1 MIIDFRQLEDG
12 AEIASD
18 ICIIGAGAAG
28 ISLARSLVGS
38 KLRICVLESGG
49 LEFDQEVQS
58 LYRGPTK
65 GVHYVALHAARLRFF
80 GGSTNHWG
88 GWCGPLEEED
98 FEVRPWVPFSGWP
111 ISRQDLEPYYPRAQ
125 TLCELGPFRYD
136 TAAWEGETR
145 DYADFHSDKLTTGL
159 WQLSPPTRFGTA
171 YRRDLELAGNVS
183 VYLYAN
189 VTELE
194 AGGDGGSVQRVL
206 IRTLWGNWG
215 AVRARYYVLACGGIE
230 NARLLLLSRRTVPPG
245 LGNQAGMVGRF
256 FMDHPTILHAA
267 HLQTFRPDRIASH
280 FEPFSRNGQR
290 ALACLR
296 PSVVAQRNRRILNG
310 STTFRKAPRS
320 EVRDELSRSVS
331 ALVASTAGGQDSEPV
346 WFDVVTRTEQAPDPD
361 SRITLGD
368 DKDALGL
375 NRPALDLRLTE
386 LDAETI
392 RTTLTLVAEE
402 LGRLGLGRVRLN
414 HRLDAA
420 PYSCPETLIWSCHH
434 MGTTRMSADPKLGVV
449 DSNCRVHTVD
459 NLYVAGS
466 STFSTSGYMNPT
478 LTIVALALRLGDHLV
493 ARTSK

>member
-12 AEIASD
+12 AETACD

-28 ISLARSLVGS
+28 ISLARSLIDS
-38 KLRICVLESGG
+38 KLQVCVLESGG
-49 LEFDQEVQS
+49 FEFDQEIQS
-58 LYRGPTK
+58 LYRGPAT
-65 GVHYVALHAARLRFF
+65 GVHYVDLHAARLRYF

-88 GWCGPLEEED
+88 GWCGPLDEED
-98 FEVRPWVPFSGWP
+98 FEARPWVPYSGWP
-111 ISRQDLEPYYPRAQ
+111 ISRQDLEPYYPLAQ
-125 TLCELGPFRYD
+125 TLCELGPYPYD
-136 TAAWEGETR
+136 TAAWEGENR
-145 DYADFHSDKLTTGL
+145 DYPDFDPGKLTTGL
-159 WQLSPPTRFGTA
+159 WQLSPPTRFGAA

-189 VTELE
+189 VVELE
-194 AGGDGGSVQRVL
+194 AGDDGRSVQRVL
-206 IRTLWGNWG
+206 IRTPWGKRG

-230 NARLLLLSRRTVPPG
+230 NARMLLLSRGVVPPG

-267 HLQTFRPDRIASH
+267 HLQTFRPDSVAAL
-280 FEPFSRNGQR
+280 FEPVSRNGRR

-296 PSVVAQRNRRILNG
+296 PSVVAQRSRRILNG
-310 STTFRKAPRS
+310 STTFRKAPRA

-331 ALVASTAGGQDSEPV
+331 ALVASSAGGPDSEPQ
-346 WFDVVTRTEQAPDPD
+346 WFDVVTRTEQAPDPG
-361 SRITLGD
+361 SRITLSD

-375 NRPALDLRLTE
+375 NRPALHLRLTE
-386 LDAETI
+386 LDADTI
-392 RTTLTLVAEE
+392 RTTLTLVGEE

-414 HRLDAA
+414 DRLDKA
-420 PYSCPETLIWSCHH
+420 PDSWPDTLIWSCHH
-434 MGTTRMSADPKLGVV
+434 MGTTRMSANPKLGVV
-449 DSNCRVHTVD
+449 DSNCRMHTVD

-493 ARTSK
+493 ARASK